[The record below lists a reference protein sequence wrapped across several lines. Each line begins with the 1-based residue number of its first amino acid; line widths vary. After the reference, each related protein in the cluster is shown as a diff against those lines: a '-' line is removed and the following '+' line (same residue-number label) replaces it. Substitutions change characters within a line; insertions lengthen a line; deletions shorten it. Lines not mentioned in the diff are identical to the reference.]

1 MFLGI
6 QGQNRRKMYSQ
17 KWPNMGGESC
27 TVLRLRLMRK
37 LAMPHT
43 GFNGINVFLLS
54 WRRKKNVADLPFFV
68 EEISHK
74 STFHINQY
82 VSL

>member
-1 MFLGI
+1 MVFLGI

-27 TVLRLRLMRK
+27 TVLRLRLMRQ

-43 GFNGINVFLLS
+43 GFNGINVVLLS
-54 WRRKKNVADLPFFV
+54 WRREEKKCCRFAYLCRGDF
-68 EEISHK
+68 
-74 STFHINQY
+74 T
-82 VSL
+82 